1 MTVENN
7 DTELYGLST
16 EDLEKLVTILGTNK
30 GVEAAFLFGSRA
42 KGTHSNGSD
51 IDIALRGET
60 LTLNDILSLKGQIE
74 EFNLPYKIDLILI
87 HRIENNDL
95 IAHIN
100 RVGKV
105 LFSR

>member
-30 GVEAAFLFGSRA
+30 GVEAAILFGSRA

-51 IDIALRGET
+51 IDIALKGET
-60 LTLNDILSLKGQIE
+60 LTLNDILSLKGNIE
-74 EFNLPYKIDLILI
+74 ELNLPYKIDLIII
-87 HRIENNDL
+87 HRIENNEL